1 MMLQEFL
8 KDYKDSP
15 IAHAIVAGA
24 IAFIIAFTLDMFFS
38 SLVPLI
44 KDYLRRAKPVP
55 TPEKISPTKVPY
67 YKRSSRKVAYDNG
80 NRGKS
85 FSFMIPFNENKNDQD
100 RQNNL
105 NELEQNRKLIYQESW
120 VLKLECLQC
129 YERFERFERWKK
141 KLANNHSVKAE
152 KDERNEKKIK

>member
-1 MMLQEFL
+1 
-8 KDYKDSP
+8 
-15 IAHAIVAGA
+15 
-24 IAFIIAFTLDMFFS
+24 
-38 SLVPLI
+38 
-44 KDYLRRAKPVP
+44 
-55 TPEKISPTKVPY
+55 
-67 YKRSSRKVAYDNG
+67 
-80 NRGKS
+80 
-85 FSFMIPFNENKNDQD
+85 MIPFNENKNDQD

-152 KDERNEKKIK
+152 KDERNGKKIKGENKNEKANVNVLWVKKVKNTKKKKNKDEIKEKMEEWMIERMEDNEWLREWMDGVVG